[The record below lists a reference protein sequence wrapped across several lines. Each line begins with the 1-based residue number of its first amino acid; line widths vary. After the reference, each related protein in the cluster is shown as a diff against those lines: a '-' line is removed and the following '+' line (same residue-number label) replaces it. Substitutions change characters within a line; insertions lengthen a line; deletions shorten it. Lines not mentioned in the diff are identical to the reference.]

1 MKATDMN
8 KDAIAF
14 EMRRVTLPV
23 EKILPVR
30 MIKDSEKKGL
40 RQDTILTTIREAGL
54 IEPLMVYP
62 QKGDTGYYVLT
73 DGHLRLAACKEL
85 GFTEVECIV
94 ALDDECYTYNAKIN
108 RLAPIQER
116 QMILNAVANGV
127 SIERIAAA
135 LNLDPS
141 AIRARINVTD
151 GICADAVEMLKDKQ
165 MSPDTLRLL
174 RKVVPSRQIEI
185 VELLVAANNYT
196 RVYVEA
202 LLFGTPKNKL
212 SPAANKHVRKIKPEE
227 VARMEMEM
235 ESLEKEY
242 KICEKGFSEKM
253 LQLTVFRRYVMRLL
267 ENPKVT
273 RFLGVRH
280 TEIHA
285 ELSAIVASETVC

>member
-1 MKATDMN
+1 MN
-8 KDAIAF
+8 KANIAF
-14 EMRRVTLPV
+14 EMRRITLPV
-23 EKILPVR
+23 ERILPVR
-30 MIKDSEKKGL
+30 MIKDTEKKGH
-40 RQDTILTTIREAGL
+40 RRDAILTTIREAGL

-73 DGHLRLAACKEL
+73 DGHLRLAACKDL
-85 GFTEVECIV
+85 GFKEVECIV
-94 ALDDECYTYNAKIN
+94 ALDDECYTYNAKVN
-108 RLAPIQER
+108 RLAPIQEQR
-116 QMILNAVANGV
+116 MILNAVDNGV
-127 SIERIAAA
+127 PIERIAAA

-141 AIRARINVTD
+141 AIRARISVTD
-151 GICADAVEMLKDKQ
+151 GICPDAVEMLKDKQ
-165 MSPDTLRLL
+165 MSPDTLKML

-185 VELLVAANNYT
+185 VELMVTANNFT

-242 KICEKGFSEKM
+242 KTCEKGFSQKM

-267 ENPKVT
+267 ENAKVN
-273 RFLGVRH
+273 RFLGSRH
-280 TEIHA
+280 SEIHE

>member
-1 MKATDMN
+1 MSTAS
-8 KDAIAF
+8 IAF
-14 EMRRVTLPV
+14 EMMRTTLPV
-23 EKILPVR
+23 DRILPVR
-30 MIKDSEKKGL
+30 MIKEPEKKGL
-40 RQDTILTTIREAGL
+40 RKGTILSTIREAGL

-62 QKGDTGYYVLT
+62 QKGNTGFYVLT
-73 DGHLRLAACKEL
+73 DGHLRLAAYKEL

-127 SIERIAAA
+127 PVERIAAA

-141 AIRARINVTD
+141 AIRARISVTD
-151 GICADAVEMLKDKQ
+151 GLCPDVVDMLKDKQ
-165 MSPDTLRLL
+165 MSPDTLKML

-185 VELLVAANNYT
+185 VELMVAANNYT

-212 SPAANKHVRKIKPEE
+212 SPAANKNVRKIKPEE

-242 KICEKGFSEKM
+242 KICEQGFSEKM

-267 ENPKVT
+267 ENSKVN
-273 RFLGVRH
+273 RFLGNRH
-280 TEIHA
+280 AEIHA